1 MVELGSGAQRKIE
14 DLILTHYAC
23 YPIVQNGDS
32 RKEQN
37 AFPLA
42 MQKPTLLLVA
52 PMAVQISSPIGT
64 EQRRLVWGL

>member
-1 MVELGSGAQRKIE
+1 MVELSSGAQRKIE

-23 YPIVQNGDS
+23 YLIVQNGDS

-52 PMAVQISSPIGT
+52 PMAVQTNSRIGMV
-64 EQRRLVWGL
+64 RRNLA